1 MSGKSKAKNDAQ
13 RFGGEFGP
21 YRKPGT
27 TGVPLSTFKTLVWT
41 SNIGGLVLVVLALEM
56 LFVRQMFFWGLM
68 ALLAGVA
75 VALFPSNYEI
85 IGMSDDGNAKSK
97 KKASKKQSLCSG
109 FSFYC
114 YWCFL
119 ANLFF
124 LFVDLFSKERDNIE
138 NLDISVS
145 FISFEL

>member
-56 LFVRQMFFWGLM
+56 LFVRQMFFLG
-68 ALLAGVA
+68 
-75 VALFPSNYEI
+75 F
-85 IGMSDDGNAKSK
+85 DGTAR
-97 KKASKKQSLCSG
+97 
-109 FSFYC
+109 
-114 YWCFL
+114 WCCCC
-119 ANLFF
+119 
-124 LFVDLFSKERDNIE
+124 FVPL
-138 NLDISVS
+138 
-145 FISFEL
+145 EL

>member
-1 MSGKSKAKNDAQ
+1 LSSKSKAKNDAQ

-41 SNIGGLVLVVLALEM
+41 SNIGGLLLVVIALEM

-68 ALLAGVA
+68 AILGGVA

-85 IGMSDDGNAKSK
+85 VGMSDDTEISQKMTIK
-97 KKASKKQSLCSG
+97 KKAK
-109 FSFYC
+109 
-114 YWCFL
+114 
-119 ANLFF
+119 
-124 LFVDLFSKERDNIE
+124 
-138 NLDISVS
+138 
-145 FISFEL
+145 

>member
-1 MSGKSKAKNDAQ
+1 MSQKSKSKNDAQ

-41 SNIGGLVLVVLALEM
+41 SNIGGLLLCVLALEM

-85 IGMSDDGNAKSK
+85 IGMSGGPVKDKDKSK
-97 KKASKKQSLCSG
+97 
-109 FSFYC
+109 
-114 YWCFL
+114 
-119 ANLFF
+119 
-124 LFVDLFSKERDNIE
+124 
-138 NLDISVS
+138 
-145 FISFEL
+145 

>member
-85 IGMSDDGNAKSK
+85 IGMSDDGKAKSK
-97 KKASKKQSLCSG
+97 KKASKK
-109 FSFYC
+109 
-114 YWCFL
+114 
-119 ANLFF
+119 
-124 LFVDLFSKERDNIE
+124 
-138 NLDISVS
+138 
-145 FISFEL
+145 

>member
-56 LFVRQMFFWGLM
+56 LFVRPMFFWGLM

-85 IGMSDDGNAKSK
+85 IGMSDDANTKSK
-97 KKASKKQSLCSG
+97 KKASKK
-109 FSFYC
+109 
-114 YWCFL
+114 
-119 ANLFF
+119 
-124 LFVDLFSKERDNIE
+124 
-138 NLDISVS
+138 
-145 FISFEL
+145 